1 MARDALSQK
10 VIGCAIEV
18 HKQLGLGLIESSYER
33 CLMHELAQAGI
44 SVMSQVALLVIYKS
58 VKLDAGYCLGI
69 LIPGKLIV
77 ELKAVDKFAPI
88 HTDQMISYLK
98 LPDIKTGLLIN
109 FNVLKLIDGVKR
121 VVL

>member
-44 SVMSQVALLVIYKS
+44 SVMSQVSLLVIYKS

-109 FNVLKLIDGVKR
+109 FNVLKLIDGVKW